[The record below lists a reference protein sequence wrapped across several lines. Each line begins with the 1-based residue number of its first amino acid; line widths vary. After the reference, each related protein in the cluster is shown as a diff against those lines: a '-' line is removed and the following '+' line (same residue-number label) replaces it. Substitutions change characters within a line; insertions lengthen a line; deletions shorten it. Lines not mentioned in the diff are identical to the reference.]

1 MLKWVLLLAIIA
13 RFLAEDSI
21 TSGGIWS
28 DFMRA
33 SPGTFASFVA
43 WGIFHFTH
51 WDAYFDIFALHDEL
65 GEVLHATPAD
75 SKALMFEEAQQRY
88 EMDEYE
94 SPSFSIEKTRRAP
107 RLGWQYHPRL
117 GLPDYVWAA
126 GRQAEVPISDTP
138 MIEFDPVTD
147 SRVLAV

>member
-75 SKALMFEEAQQRY
+75 SKALMFEEAAQSPAARLKVGLRPRRVRRGDLVLQRIDAALL
-88 EMDEYE
+88 ELG
-94 SPSFSIEKTRRAP
+94 SRR
-107 RLGWQYHPRL
+107 G
-117 GLPDYVWAA
+117 
-126 GRQAEVPISDTP
+126 E
-138 MIEFDPVTD
+138 
-147 SRVLAV
+147 